1 MTKMLSMNPSLQ
13 TEKCMYCNKTLSEG
27 MNTFCSDECADKAYY
42 EYKQLDFYNMLEKE
56 YNVNPVFKNA
66 VNSILNER

>member
-1 MTKMLSMNPSLQ
+1 
-13 TEKCMYCNKTLSEG
+13 